1 MYIDI
6 FLGFFVLIGL
16 VQGYHRGIIRTVFAI
31 AAVILGL
38 LAALKFSPLVV
49 NLFDE
54 VFDWDPMLD
63 LVLGLALTF
72 VLIMWGIKWLGKSFE
87 KTLKMAKLNFI
98 NRILGAAL
106 YAGLMVVIY
115 ASIIWFL
122 NRTEVI
128 PDHQKEQSH
137 SYVYLEIIPKYG
149 EAVFNSVKPVFKGF
163 WDKIEAITENGDPA
177 EEADEVPQ

>member
-6 FLGFFVLIGL
+6 FLGLFVLIGL

-31 AAVILGL
+31 AAVIVGL

-54 VFDWDPMLD
+54 IFNWDPMVD
-63 LVLGLALTF
+63 LILGLALTF

-98 NRILGAAL
+98 NRIFGAVL
-106 YAGLMVVIY
+106 YAGLMAIIY
-115 ASIIWFL
+115 ATIIWFL

-128 PDHQKEQSH
+128 PQKQKEQSH
-137 SYVYLEIIPKYG
+137 SYVYLEVVPKYG

-163 WDKIEAITENGDPA
+163 WDKIEAITDDGSSSEDSS
-177 EEADEVPQ
+177 Q